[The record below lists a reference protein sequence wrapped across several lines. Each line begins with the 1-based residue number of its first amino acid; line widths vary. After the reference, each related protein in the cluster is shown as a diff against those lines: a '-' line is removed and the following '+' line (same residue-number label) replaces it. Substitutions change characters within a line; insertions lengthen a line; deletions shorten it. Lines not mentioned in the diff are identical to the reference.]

1 MNVFS
6 AYPLK
11 ATQGRVNTVSKIC
24 FKIELK
30 SFSETFLSMESNYIC
45 DENWK
50 HFNYILNIQ

>member
-6 AYPLK
+6 AYALK

-45 DENWK
+45 DEN
-50 HFNYILNIQ
+50 